1 MSLSQSELP
10 RAPDTQDSAQR
21 DTYKHNDLTGHSTD
35 HSEPITKFQSSL
47 CSLPVLRRRTATIC
61 TAHARKGGG
70 YHAVCPGCTLAVHPH
85 DHNKSQTTQLGVGHC
100 QPWAQSHGPW
110 RHCSAVCMHACC
122 AVYYSLVERIARMLS
137 LPHGATER
145 RVCTV
150 TITTAHKHNQP
161 SQSRQLSCRPDK
173 AHAAPSLLEAPALFT
188 YGALNPYAR
197 NHDRSTLWKMQ
208 PTQWEDQQ
216 TLSPPNGRING
227 PSIHRM
233 EGPIDTLSTNP
244 IHHMLP
250 MPYGASSDDILCMP
264 GTSDIRPLIASVR
277 ARVGGRERG
286 GQNTRLFASE
296 G

>member
-1 MSLSQSELP
+1 MPCAQAAHLQYILTTTT
-10 RAPDTQDSAQR
+10 RAKP
-21 DTYKHNDLTGHSTD
+21 HNWGWAIVSPGRNLT
-35 HSEPITKFQSSL
+35 
-47 CSLPVLRRRTATIC
+47 VR
-61 TAHARKGGG
+61 GGIVPL
-70 YHAVCPGCTLAVHPH
+70 YAC
-85 DHNKSQTTQLGVGHC
+85 N
-100 QPWAQSHGPW
+100 
-110 RHCSAVCMHACC
+110 ACC

-250 MPYGASSDDILCMP
+250 MPDGASSDDILCMP